1 MGGSDA
7 HGIRSLVSERDSHV
21 NIKQKIAAAA
31 VGVALVG
38 GGAGLAVAMGGTSS
52 AATSDSTTATTAP
65 AQQPGGKAGGRK
77 AGAQFLRR
85 VEHGDLTVRTK
96 GGFDNVTYDRGK
108 VTSKTGN
115 SFTLQRPDNVTV
127 TIKVD
132 ANTKYRG
139 ISSVDEL
146 QVGKPTVVISKAGT
160 ALLVGQ
166 RNGAAPAPATSGT

>member
-1 MGGSDA
+1 M
-7 HGIRSLVSERDSHV
+7 

-31 VGVALVG
+31 VGVALLG

-52 AATSDSTTATTAP
+52 AATTDSAA
-65 AQQPGGKAGGRK
+65 AAQQSQGQQPGGNAGGRK

-96 GGFDNVTYDRGK
+96 DGFDKVQYDRGK

-115 SFTLQRPDNVTV
+115 SFTLQRPDNASV

-132 ANTKYRG
+132 GATKYRG
-139 ISSVDEL
+139 ISSGDEL
-146 QVGKPTVVISKAGT
+146 QVGKPTVVISKDGT

-166 RNGAAPAPATSGT
+166 RTGAGRTPAQQGSGA

>member
-1 MGGSDA
+1 M
-7 HGIRSLVSERDSHV
+7 

-31 VGVALVG
+31 VGVALLG

-52 AATSDSTTATTAP
+52 AATADSAAA
-65 AQQPGGKAGGRK
+65 AQQSQGQQPGGRK

-96 GGFDNVTYDRGK
+96 DGFDKVQYDRGK

-115 SFTLQRPDNVTV
+115 SFTLQRPDNVSV

-132 ANTKYRG
+132 GATKYRG

-146 QVGKPTVVISKAGT
+146 QVGKPTVVVSKDGT
-160 ALLVGQ
+160 ALVVGQ
-166 RNGAAPAPATSGT
+166 RTGAGRAPAPQGSGA